1 MFAFLLTIFPAF
13 SQDITFYG
21 TPSTESASSEIEQ
34 EKKNIVDSFFDYAL
48 IHKYG
53 ATLASIGF
61 QMDSSRYT
69 QFQIIGPTVQTP
81 VLFRFESAQYTTGV
95 GGSFLRVGL
104 GFLHKFDSP
113 EEFYDPYEEFGM
125 GMHYVYD
132 WLNTAG
138 VPKHVIGLDVYVA
151 KIETVFKLMVE
162 IPTDNNGGPVE
173 PFWGIQAGFG
183 GMVDLFP

>member
-1 MFAFLLTIFPAF
+1 MFSLFLTFLPAF
-13 SQDITFYG
+13 SQDLDSLEPVPT
-21 TPSTESASSEIEQ
+21 AQADSE
-34 EKKNIVDSFFDYAL
+34 KNLFDAFFTHAL

-53 ATLASIGF
+53 ATLGSIGM
-61 QMDSSRYT
+61 QMDTERYT
-69 QFQIIGPTVQTP
+69 QFQLIGPTVQTP
-81 VLFRFESAQYTTGV
+81 VLFRFESAQYTTSV

-104 GFLHKFDSP
+104 GFLHKFDRP

-132 WLNTAG
+132 WLSTDG
-138 VPKHVIGLDVYVA
+138 VPKHVVGVDMYVA

-162 IPTDNNGGPVE
+162 VPVDNNGELME
-173 PFWGIQAGFG
+173 PFFGLQAGFG